1 MAAETDDRFSQRLMT
16 RAWIQLLWFATVFL
30 PGLGLGQGLVWV
42 DSKSAAVSQAVA
54 EGKKVLL
61 LAGRHTCG
69 NCNYTQNTL
78 CEMTSPAIRQ
88 VIEQGYVPW
97 FCDVDRST
105 EWYAYATGLG
115 SFTLPLLCC
124 IDPNKPGAYL
134 DRTTG
139 IQNAEAFHARLSSH
153 LPVPDLR
160 IAGCGYA
167 AGRFLISLPPLA
179 AGTTNHVERSADLD
193 QWTVVGTVIGTGST
207 ASWSEPVS
215 SGSGPAF
222 FRVRVNP

>member
-1 MAAETDDRFSQRLMT
+1 MASETDDRFPHRFMT
-16 RAWIQLLWFATVFL
+16 RAWIPLLCFATVFL
-30 PGLGLGQGLVWV
+30 PGLGFGQGLVWV
-42 DSKSAAVSQAVA
+42 DSKSAAVSQALA

-97 FCDVDRST
+97 FCDVDLST
-105 EWYAYATGLG
+105 EWYAYASGLG

-124 IDPNKPGAYL
+124 IDPNKPSAYL

-139 IQNAEAFHARLSSH
+139 IQNPEVFHARLSSH
-153 LPVPDLR
+153 LPAPDLR
-160 IAGCGYA
+160 IAGCGHA
-167 AGRFLISLPPLA
+167 AGRFSISLPALA
-179 AGTTNHVERSADLD
+179 AGTTNFVERSADLQ
-193 QWTVVGTVIGTGST
+193 QWTVVGTVVGTGGGVL
-207 ASWSEPVS
+207 WSEAAHS
-215 SGSGPAF
+215 ESGPVF
-222 FRVRVNP
+222 YRVRLNP